1 MWAKNVQT
9 HSRDNK
15 RLWCEWA
22 EKSIIYGVDQYV
34 SVDLIETKT
43 VAPHKYFAP
52 TKLYVWEKRQMM
64 QQDLYIFSRRDYGT
78 YPFLK

>member
-1 MWAKNVQT
+1 MMWM
-9 HSRDNK
+9 R
-15 RLWCEWA
+15 A

-43 VAPHKYFAP
+43 VAPHKYFAL
-52 TKLYVWEKRQMM
+52 TKVYVWEQRQMM

-78 YPFLK
+78 YPFLKYYKKIPFFTHP